1 MRERKKENLN
11 WIKLDNASKI
21 FPATYTNRDTKVFR
35 ISVELNDY
43 VDKDILQAS
52 IDEAVEYFPIF
63 NYVLRRGVFWYY
75 FEYSNQK
82 PKVEIESI
90 PLCAPLY
97 DKEKKNLLYR
107 VSYFN
112 KRINLEVFH
121 ALTDGAGVVW
131 FMETIV
137 HLYLTKK
144 YTSDFYGKDLK
155 LRHKAAISQMMDDSF
170 AKYYSKEKITQN
182 DDKKLRKAYQIKESF
197 TEENITKLIE
207 GTMSTKKVIDLSHKY
222 NTTVTIFLTSLLI
235 YSIIEDMPH
244 KSKNL
249 PVVISV
255 PINLRQYFKS
265 YTARNFFSTMNIK
278 YIPTA
283 EDSLEKIVKF
293 VSESFKSELTKEK
306 LNHHLNKLISIEK
319 NPLTRII
326 PLPIKDLALKFANKL
341 TDRGITSSFSNV
353 GKIELPHEFE
363 PYVSQF
369 SICVSARRPQIV
381 MCSYRDKLVICFTSP
396 FKETDIQRNFF
407 TFLTENGIEIEITSN
422 F

>member
-1 MRERKKENLN
+1 MKEQKNENLN

-21 FPATYTNRDTKVFR
+21 FPATYTSRDTKVFR

-43 VDKDILQAS
+43 VDKDTLQAS
-52 IDEAVEYFPIF
+52 INEAVELFPIF

-75 FEYSNQK
+75 FEYSSQK
-82 PKVEIESI
+82 PIVEIESTL
-90 PLCAPLY
+90 LCAPLY

-131 FMETIV
+131 FMETII
-137 HLYLTKK
+137 HLYITKK
-144 YTSDFYGKDLK
+144 YASAFYGKNLK

-170 AKYYSKEKITQN
+170 TKYYSKEKITEN
-182 DDKKLRKAYQIKESF
+182 EDKKLRKAFQIKGSY

-207 GTMSTKKVIDLSHKY
+207 GTMSTQKVIALSHKY

-235 YSIIEDMPH
+235 YSTIEDMPRR
-244 KSKNL
+244 SKNL

-265 YTARNFFSTMNIK
+265 YTARNFFSTMNII
-278 YIPTA
+278 YNPTG
-283 EDSLEKIVKF
+283 EDSLEKIVNV
-293 VSESFKSELTKEK
+293 VSDSFKSELTKEK
-306 LNHHLNKLISIEK
+306 LNSHLNKLISIEK
-319 NPLTRII
+319 NPLARIV
-326 PLPIKDLALKFANKL
+326 PLPIKDLILKFANNL
-341 TDRGITSSFSNV
+341 ADRKITSSFSNV
-353 GKIELPHEFE
+353 GKIELPPEFE
-363 PYVSQF
+363 PYVNQF

-381 MCSYRDKLVICFTSP
+381 MCSYKDKLTICFTSP

-407 TFLTENGIEIEITSN
+407 TFLTNNGIEVEIISN

>member
-1 MRERKKENLN
+1 MKERKKENLN

-137 HLYLTKK
+137 HLYLNKK
-144 YTSDFYGKDLK
+144 IHF
-155 LRHKAAISQMMDDSF
+155 
-170 AKYYSKEKITQN
+170 
-182 DDKKLRKAYQIKESF
+182 
-197 TEENITKLIE
+197 
-207 GTMSTKKVIDLSHKY
+207 
-222 NTTVTIFLTSLLI
+222 
-235 YSIIEDMPH
+235 
-244 KSKNL
+244 
-249 PVVISV
+249 
-255 PINLRQYFKS
+255 
-265 YTARNFFSTMNIK
+265 
-278 YIPTA
+278 
-283 EDSLEKIVKF
+283 
-293 VSESFKSELTKEK
+293 
-306 LNHHLNKLISIEK
+306 
-319 NPLTRII
+319 
-326 PLPIKDLALKFANKL
+326 
-341 TDRGITSSFSNV
+341 
-353 GKIELPHEFE
+353 
-363 PYVSQF
+363 
-369 SICVSARRPQIV
+369 
-381 MCSYRDKLVICFTSP
+381 
-396 FKETDIQRNFF
+396 
-407 TFLTENGIEIEITSN
+407 
-422 F
+422 

>member
-1 MRERKKENLN
+1 MKEKKNENLN

-75 FEYSNQK
+75 FEHSNLK

-137 HLYLTKK
+137 HFYLIKK
-144 YTSDFYGKDLK
+144 YEDAFIGKNLK

-170 AKYYSKEKITQN
+170 AKYYSREKISQ
-182 DDKKLRKAYQIKESF
+182 DKNVKLGKAYQIKGTF

-207 GTMSTKKVIDLSHKY
+207 GTMSTQKIINLSHKY

-235 YSIIEDMPH
+235 YSILEDMPY
-244 KSKNL
+244 KSKKS
-249 PVVISV
+249 PIVVSV

-278 YIPTA
+278 YYPTG
-283 EDSLEKIVKF
+283 EDSIEKIVDT
-293 VSESFKSELTKEK
+293 VSNSFKSELTKEK
-306 LNHHLNKLISIEK
+306 LNTHLNKLISIEK
-319 NPLTRII
+319 NPLTRIV
-326 PLPIKDLALKFANKL
+326 PLPIKDLILKFANRI

-353 GKIELPHEFE
+353 GKIELPNKFD
-363 PYVSQF
+363 PYINKF

-381 MCSYRDKLVICFTSP
+381 MCSYKDRLVICFTSP
-396 FKETDIQRNFF
+396 YKETDIQRTFF
-407 TFLTENGIEIEITSN
+407 TFLTENGIEVEITSN